1 MSKSEKMKN
10 MQYPSTVRVWVLTM
24 VLLKVQFY
32 WDVTLCHLEC
42 SSRVLPLEITHPATG
57 RIYSSPFH
65 CISHTRFG
73 AKTIQTG
80 EQSLPVPWKNVHGT
94 ISLL

>member
-1 MSKSEKMKN
+1 ME
-10 MQYPSTVRVWVLTM
+10 T
-24 VLLKVQFY
+24 
-32 WDVTLCHLEC
+32 
-42 SSRVLPLEITHPATG
+42 THPTTG
-57 RIYSSPFH
+57 ASYPWRIYSSPFH

-94 ISLL
+94 ISLLTWVHW